1 MKLKSLAL
9 AAMVALGSYSVA
21 AQAAETP
28 AGPHISTSGS
38 AVIQA
43 EPDMATLSINVT
55 VKENEAAA
63 AKAQADKRV
72 AQYFDFLK
80 AQGIEK
86 KDINAAN
93 INTSPDYAYD
103 KEKEESVIR
112 GYNASRSVTVKV
124 YDLNKLNTLLDGA
137 LKSGLNDISSVE
149 FGVNNPEK
157 YRADVRQ
164 KAIDDAVSQ
173 AKAVAK
179 GFGSE
184 LGAVYSIGYNAPQP
198 VPVMARGKM
207 MMNMAAAP
215 AGATA
220 DETYEQQTVDFRDQV
235 DVVFELKR

>member
-9 AAMVALGSYSVA
+9 AAMVALGGYAAA

-55 VKENEAAA
+55 VKEKDASA

-93 INTSPDYAYD
+93 ISTSPDYVYD

-124 YDLNKLNTLLDGA
+124 HDLNKLNTLLDGA
-137 LKSGLNDISSVE
+137 LKSGLNDISAVE

-157 YRADVRQ
+157 YREEVRQ
-164 KAIDDAVSQ
+164 KAISDAISQ
-173 AKAVAK
+173 AKSVAK
-179 GFGSE
+179 GFGTE
-184 LGAVYSIGYNAPQP
+184 LGAVYSIGYNAPLP

-207 MMNMAAAP
+207 MLAANAP
-215 AGATA
+215 AAVSA
-220 DETYEQQTVDFRDQV
+220 DETYEQQTIDFRDQV

>member
-9 AAMVALGSYSVA
+9 AAMVALGSYTAA

-38 AVIQA
+38 AVIRA
-43 EPDMATLSINVT
+43 EPDMATLTINVT
-55 VKENEAAA
+55 VKEKEASA

-93 INTSPDYAYD
+93 ISTSPDYVYD

-124 YDLNKLNTLLDGA
+124 HDLNKLNTLLDGA
-137 LKSGLNDISSVE
+137 LKSGLNDISAVE

-157 YRADVRQ
+157 YREEARQ
-164 KAIDDAVSQ
+164 KAISDAISQ
-173 AKAVAK
+173 AKSVAK
-179 GFGSE
+179 GFGTE

-207 MMNMAAAP
+207 MLAANAP
-215 AGATA
+215 AAVSA
-220 DETYEQQTVDFRDQV
+220 DETYEQQTIDFRDQV

>member
-9 AAMVALGSYSVA
+9 AAMVALGGYTAA

-55 VKENEAAA
+55 VKEKDASA

-93 INTSPDYAYD
+93 ISTSPDYVYD

-124 YDLNKLNTLLDGA
+124 HDLNKLNTLLDGA
-137 LKSGLNDISSVE
+137 LKSGLNDISAVE

-157 YRADVRQ
+157 YREEARQ
-164 KAIDDAVSQ
+164 KAISDAISQ
-173 AKAVAK
+173 AKSVAK
-179 GFGSE
+179 GFGTE

-198 VPVMARGKM
+198 VPVMARNKM
-207 MMNMAAAP
+207 MLAANAP
-215 AGATA
+215 AAVSA
-220 DETYEQQTVDFRDQV
+220 DETYEQQTIDFRDQV

>member
-9 AAMVALGSYSVA
+9 AAMVALGGYVAA

-38 AVIQA
+38 AVIQ
-43 EPDMATLSINVT
+43 PDMATLSINVT
-55 VKENEAAA
+55 VKEKDASA

-93 INTSPDYAYD
+93 ISTSPDYVYD

-124 YDLNKLNTLLDGA
+124 HDLNKLNTLLDGA
-137 LKSGLNDISSVE
+137 LKSGLNDISAVE

-157 YRADVRQ
+157 YREEVRQ
-164 KAIDDAVSQ
+164 KAISDAISQ
-173 AKAVAK
+173 AKSVAK
-179 GFGSE
+179 GFGTE

-198 VPVMARGKM
+198 VPVMARNKM
-207 MMNMAAAP
+207 MLAAGAP
-215 AGATA
+215 AAVSA
-220 DETYEQQTVDFRDQV
+220 DETYEQQTIDFRDQV

>member
-1 MKLKSLAL
+1 
-9 AAMVALGSYSVA
+9 
-21 AQAAETP
+21 
-28 AGPHISTSGS
+28 
-38 AVIQA
+38 
-43 EPDMATLSINVT
+43 MATLSINVT
-55 VKENEAAA
+55 VKEKDASA

-93 INTSPDYAYD
+93 ISTSPDYVYD

-124 YDLNKLNTLLDGA
+124 HE
-137 LKSGLNDISSVE
+137 LNDISAVE

-157 YRADVRQ
+157 YREEVRQ
-164 KAIDDAVSQ
+164 KAISDAISQ
-173 AKAVAK
+173 AKSVAK
-179 GFGSE
+179 GFGTE

-198 VPVMARGKM
+198 VPVMARNKM
-207 MMNMAAAP
+207 MLAAGAP
-215 AGATA
+215 AAVSA
-220 DETYEQQTVDFRDQV
+220 DETYEQQTIDFRDQV

>member
-9 AAMVALGSYSVA
+9 AAMVALGGYAAV

-55 VKENEAAA
+55 VKEKDASA
-63 AKAQADKRV
+63 AKAQADKHV

-93 INTSPDYAYD
+93 ISTSPDYVYD

-124 YDLNKLNTLLDGA
+124 HDLNKLNTLLDGA
-137 LKSGLNDISSVE
+137 LKSGLNDISAVE

-157 YRADVRQ
+157 YREEVRQ
-164 KAIDDAVSQ
+164 KAISDAISQ
-173 AKAVAK
+173 AKSVAK
-179 GFGSE
+179 GFGTE

-198 VPVMARGKM
+198 VPVMVRNKM
-207 MMNMAAAP
+207 MLAAGAP
-215 AGATA
+215 AAVSA
-220 DETYEQQTVDFRDQV
+220 DETYEQQTIDFRDQV
-235 DVVFELKR
+235 DAVFELKR

>member
-9 AAMVALGSYSVA
+9 AAMVALGSYTAA

-43 EPDMATLSINVT
+43 EPDMATLTINVT
-55 VKENEAAA
+55 VKEKEASA
-63 AKAQADKRV
+63 AKVQADKRV

-93 INTSPDYAYD
+93 ISTSPDYVYD

-124 YDLNKLNTLLDGA
+124 HDLNKLNTLLDGA
-137 LKSGLNDISSVE
+137 LKSGLNDISAVE

-157 YRADVRQ
+157 YREEARQ
-164 KAIDDAVSQ
+164 KAISDAISQ
-173 AKAVAK
+173 AKSVAK
-179 GFGSE
+179 GFGTE

-207 MMNMAAAP
+207 MLAANAP
-215 AGATA
+215 AAVSA
-220 DETYEQQTVDFRDQV
+220 DETYEQQTIDFRDQV

>member
-9 AAMVALGSYSVA
+9 AAMVALGGYTAA

-55 VKENEAAA
+55 VKEKDASA

-93 INTSPDYAYD
+93 ISTSPDYVYD

-124 YDLNKLNTLLDGA
+124 HDLNKLNTLLDGA
-137 LKSGLNDISSVE
+137 LKSGLNDISAVE
-149 FGVNNPEK
+149 FGVSNPDK
-157 YRADVRQ
+157 FRAEVRQ
-164 KAIDDAVSQ
+164 KAIDDAISQ

-179 GFGSE
+179 GFGTE

-207 MMNMAAAP
+207 MMAANAP
-215 AGATA
+215 AAVSA
-220 DETYEQQTVDFRDQV
+220 DETYEQQTIDFRDQV

>member
-9 AAMVALGSYSVA
+9 AAMVALGSYTAA

-43 EPDMATLSINVT
+43 EPDMATLTINVT
-55 VKENEAAA
+55 VKEKEASA

-93 INTSPDYAYD
+93 ISTSPDYVYD

-124 YDLNKLNTLLDGA
+124 HDLNKLNTLLDGA
-137 LKSGLNDISSVE
+137 LKSGLNDISAVE

-157 YRADVRQ
+157 YREEARQ
-164 KAIDDAVSQ
+164 KAISDAISQ
-173 AKAVAK
+173 AKSVAK
-179 GFGSE
+179 GFGTE

-207 MMNMAAAP
+207 MLAANAP
-215 AGATA
+215 AAVSA
-220 DETYEQQTVDFRDQV
+220 DETYEQQTIDFRDQV

>member
-9 AAMVALGSYSVA
+9 AAMVALGGYTAV

-43 EPDMATLSINVT
+43 EPDMATLTINVT
-55 VKENEAAA
+55 VKEKDASA

-93 INTSPDYAYD
+93 ISTSPDYVYD

-137 LKSGLNDISSVE
+137 LKSGLNDISAVE

-157 YRADVRQ
+157 FRAEVRQ

-184 LGAVYSIGYNAPQP
+184 LGMVYSIGYNAPQP

-207 MMNMAAAP
+207 MLAANAP
-215 AGATA
+215 AAVSA
-220 DETYEQQTVDFRDQV
+220 DETYEQQTIDFRDQV

>member
-9 AAMVALGSYSVA
+9 AAMVALGGYTAA

-55 VKENEAAA
+55 VKEKDASA

-93 INTSPDYAYD
+93 ISTSPDYVYD

-124 YDLNKLNTLLDGA
+124 HDLNKLNTLLDGA
-137 LKSGLNDISSVE
+137 LKSGLNDISAVE

-157 YRADVRQ
+157 YREEVRQ
-164 KAIDDAVSQ
+164 KAISDAISQ
-173 AKAVAK
+173 AKSVAK
-179 GFGSE
+179 GFGTE

-198 VPVMARGKM
+198 VPVMARNKM
-207 MMNMAAAP
+207 MLAAGAP
-215 AGATA
+215 AAVSA
-220 DETYEQQTVDFRDQV
+220 DETYEQQTIDFRDQV

>member
-9 AAMVALGSYSVA
+9 AAMVALGGYTA
-21 AQAAETP
+21 AALAAETP

-55 VKENEAAA
+55 VKEKDASA

-93 INTSPDYAYD
+93 ITTSPDYVYD

-112 GYNASRSVTVKV
+112 GYNAFRSVTVKV
-124 YDLNKLNTLLDGA
+124 HDLNKLNTLLDGA
-137 LKSGLNDISSVE
+137 LKSGLNDISAVE

-157 YRADVRQ
+157 YREEARQ
-164 KAIDDAVSQ
+164 KAISDAISQ
-173 AKAVAK
+173 AKSVAK
-179 GFGSE
+179 GFGTE
-184 LGAVYSIGYNAPQP
+184 PGAVYSIGYNAPQP
-198 VPVMARGKM
+198 VPVMARNKM
-207 MMNMAAAP
+207 MLSAAAP
-215 AGATA
+215 AAVSA
-220 DETYEQQTVDFRDQV
+220 DETYEQQTIDFRDQV

>member
-9 AAMVALGSYSVA
+9 AAMVALGSYTTA

-43 EPDMATLSINVT
+43 EPDMATLTINVT
-55 VKENEAAA
+55 VKEKEASA

-93 INTSPDYAYD
+93 ISTSPDYVYD

-124 YDLNKLNTLLDGA
+124 HDLNKLNTLLDGA
-137 LKSGLNDISSVE
+137 LKSGLNDISAVE

-157 YRADVRQ
+157 YREEARQ
-164 KAIDDAVSQ
+164 KAISDAISQ
-173 AKAVAK
+173 AKSVAK
-179 GFGSE
+179 GFGTE

-207 MMNMAAAP
+207 MLAANAP
-215 AGATA
+215 AAVSA
-220 DETYEQQTVDFRDQV
+220 DETYEQQTIDFRDQV

>member
-9 AAMVALGSYSVA
+9 AAMVALGSYTAA

-43 EPDMATLSINVT
+43 EPDMATLTINVT
-55 VKENEAAA
+55 VKEKEASA

-80 AQGIEK
+80 EQGIEK

-93 INTSPDYAYD
+93 ISTSPDYVYD

-124 YDLNKLNTLLDGA
+124 HDLNKLNTLLDGA
-137 LKSGLNDISSVE
+137 LKSGLNDISAVE

-157 YRADVRQ
+157 YREEARQ
-164 KAIDDAVSQ
+164 KAISDAISQ
-173 AKAVAK
+173 AKSVAK
-179 GFGSE
+179 GFGTE

-207 MMNMAAAP
+207 MLAANAP
-215 AGATA
+215 AAVSA
-220 DETYEQQTVDFRDQV
+220 DETYEQQTIDFRDQV

>member
-9 AAMVALGSYSVA
+9 AAMVALGGYAVA

-55 VKENEAAA
+55 VKEKDASA

-93 INTSPDYAYD
+93 ISTSPDYVYD

-124 YDLNKLNTLLDGA
+124 HDLNKLNTLLDGA
-137 LKSGLNDISSVE
+137 LKSGLNDISAVE

-157 YRADVRQ
+157 YREEVRQ
-164 KAIDDAVSQ
+164 KAISDAISQ
-173 AKAVAK
+173 AKSVAK
-179 GFGSE
+179 GFGTE

-207 MMNMAAAP
+207 MLAANAP
-215 AGATA
+215 AAVSA
-220 DETYEQQTVDFRDQV
+220 DETYEQQTIDFRDQV

>member
-9 AAMVALGSYSVA
+9 AAMVALGSYTAA

-43 EPDMATLSINVT
+43 EPDMATLTINVT
-55 VKENEAAA
+55 VKEKDASA

-80 AQGIEK
+80 TQGIEK

-93 INTSPDYAYD
+93 ISTSPDYVYD

-137 LKSGLNDISSVE
+137 LKSGLNDISAVE

-157 YRADVRQ
+157 YRAEVRQ

-207 MMNMAAAP
+207 MLAANAP
-215 AGATA
+215 AAVSA
-220 DETYEQQTVDFRDQV
+220 DETYEQQTIDFRDQV

>member
-9 AAMVALGSYSVA
+9 AAMVALGGYAAA
-21 AQAAETP
+21 AQATETP

-55 VKENEAAA
+55 VKEKDASA

-93 INTSPDYAYD
+93 ISTSPDYVYD

-112 GYNASRSVTVKV
+112 GYNALRSVTVKV
-124 YDLNKLNTLLDGA
+124 HDLNKLNTLLDGA
-137 LKSGLNDISSVE
+137 LKSGLNDISAVE

-157 YRADVRQ
+157 YREEVRQ
-164 KAIDDAVSQ
+164 KAISDAISQ
-173 AKAVAK
+173 AKSVAK
-179 GFGSE
+179 GFGTE

-198 VPVMARGKM
+198 VPVMARNKM
-207 MMNMAAAP
+207 MLAAGAP
-215 AGATA
+215 AAVSA
-220 DETYEQQTVDFRDQV
+220 DETYEQQTIDFRDQV

>member
-9 AAMVALGSYSVA
+9 AAMVALGSYTAA

-43 EPDMATLSINVT
+43 EPDMATLTINVT
-55 VKENEAAA
+55 VKEKDASA

-93 INTSPDYAYD
+93 ISTSPDYVYD

-137 LKSGLNDISSVE
+137 LKSGLNDISAVE

-157 YRADVRQ
+157 YRAEVRQ

-198 VPVMARGKM
+198 VMARGKM
-207 MMNMAAAP
+207 MLAANAP
-215 AGATA
+215 AAVSA
-220 DETYEQQTVDFRDQV
+220 DETYEQQTIDFRDQV

>member
-9 AAMVALGSYSVA
+9 AAMVALGGYAAV

-38 AVIQA
+38 AVIRA

-55 VKENEAAA
+55 VKEKDASA

-93 INTSPDYAYD
+93 ISTSPDYVYD

-124 YDLNKLNTLLDGA
+124 HDLNKLNTLLDGA
-137 LKSGLNDISSVE
+137 LKSGLNDISAVE

-157 YRADVRQ
+157 YREEVRQ
-164 KAIDDAVSQ
+164 KAISDAISQ
-173 AKAVAK
+173 AKSVAK
-179 GFGSE
+179 GFGTE

-198 VPVMARGKM
+198 VPVMARNKM
-207 MMNMAAAP
+207 MLAAGAP
-215 AGATA
+215 AAVSA
-220 DETYEQQTVDFRDQV
+220 DETYEQQTIDFRDQV

>member
-1 MKLKSLAL
+1 
-9 AAMVALGSYSVA
+9 
-21 AQAAETP
+21 
-28 AGPHISTSGS
+28 
-38 AVIQA
+38 
-43 EPDMATLSINVT
+43 MATLSINVT
-55 VKENEAAA
+55 VKEKDASA

-93 INTSPDYAYD
+93 ISTSPDYVYD

-124 YDLNKLNTLLDGA
+124 HDLNKLNTLLDGA
-137 LKSGLNDISSVE
+137 LKSGLNDISAVE

-157 YRADVRQ
+157 YREEVRQ
-164 KAIDDAVSQ
+164 KAISDAISQ
-173 AKAVAK
+173 AKSVAK
-179 GFGSE
+179 GFGTE

-198 VPVMARGKM
+198 VPVMARNKM
-207 MMNMAAAP
+207 MLAAGAP
-215 AGATA
+215 AAVSA
-220 DETYEQQTVDFRDQV
+220 DETYEQQTIDFRDQV

>member
-9 AAMVALGSYSVA
+9 AAMVALGGYTAA

-55 VKENEAAA
+55 VKEKDASA

-93 INTSPDYAYD
+93 ISTSPDYVYD

-124 YDLNKLNTLLDGA
+124 HDLNKLNTLLDGA
-137 LKSGLNDISSVE
+137 LKSGLNDISAVE
-149 FGVNNPEK
+149 FGVNNPDK
-157 YRADVRQ
+157 FRAEVRQ
-164 KAIDDAVSQ
+164 KAIDDAISQ

-179 GFGSE
+179 GFGTE

-207 MMNMAAAP
+207 MMAANAP
-215 AGATA
+215 AAVSA
-220 DETYEQQTVDFRDQV
+220 DETYEQQTIDFRDQV

>member
-9 AAMVALGSYSVA
+9 AAMVALGGYA
-21 AQAAETP
+21 ATAQAAETP

-55 VKENEAAA
+55 VKEKDASA

-93 INTSPDYAYD
+93 ISTSPDYVYD

-124 YDLNKLNTLLDGA
+124 HDLNKLNTLLDGA
-137 LKSGLNDISSVE
+137 LKSGLNDISAVE

-157 YRADVRQ
+157 YREEVRQ
-164 KAIDDAVSQ
+164 KAISDAISQ
-173 AKAVAK
+173 AKSVAK
-179 GFGSE
+179 GFGTE

-198 VPVMARGKM
+198 VPVMARNKM
-207 MMNMAAAP
+207 MLAAGAP
-215 AGATA
+215 AAVSA
-220 DETYEQQTVDFRDQV
+220 DETYEQQTIDFRDQV